1 MKAILREVFVGCCL
15 ALALNARADA
25 PNITTQPQP
34 ITINNA
40 STANFSV
47 VASNAASYQWMF
59 AGNAIPG
66 ATNSTLLLDDVT
78 NSQAGSY
85 KVIVT
90 SSTGDIAISQTV
102 QLTLVP
108 GTIVNLTFSGY
119 ADGSQSNVVLQLFDH
134 DKPAT
139 VQNFL
144 HYIVSGVFTNNLFWT
159 RLVPGFVLQ
168 GGDYIASDR
177 TNGQPPVIYSVYDSY
192 VSPLGYT
199 PPFPFQIDNEFGVG
213 PFIPNTFGTIAMA
226 KSPSSPDSA
235 VNVFYFNLA
244 DNSTNLDNQNGGFT
258 VFGRILSGTNV
269 LDYFN
274 TFSTI
279 VANDP
284 TGNPNTNGIFQAD
297 TGTFASLP
305 VNEHT
310 LATPG
315 NSNFF
320 YIDFNFLTTPVIDT
334 NPPTVALTYPANN
347 ETVTNAHV
355 IVTGTAADDVGLAR
369 VVVTVG
375 GTTTIEATGTTNW
388 SADLG
393 TEQPGTQTLQIV
405 SQDGAGNLSS
415 SVNTSFVVPTYFFS
429 LAVNG
434 SGTIT
439 SNIPATNAIIGGTY
453 TVKAI
458 PSKGWVFRNWTLGPD
473 TFLNPTFGFFLPN
486 GGQLVAN
493 FVPNNLSGVSFT
505 YPAAN
510 AKLATTNVALTGKIA
525 ASAGQT
531 SVTCQI
537 YSQANNAAVA
547 APVTATGTP
556 TWSIPASPLTPGNYI
571 VQAVASNA
579 VGQSTVISESFTV
592 LSPIGITIS
601 GSGTTSITNGS
612 YLLAGG
618 SYSIK
623 ATPKPGSLFYGW
635 QLENGISNN
644 PSFSFKMTNGT
655 TFEAMFISNSIPQSL
670 HITSP
675 AANAVLLTNSIV
687 LAGTISSSVASP
699 QITCQLYQSF
709 AQYGAN
715 QAAII
720 NGAAWSLPMTNLTQG
735 TYTAV
740 VVASDSQGRQ
750 TLVTQNFSV
759 NLYPP
764 IAGTYYGVFI
774 DPNPAADNSGYFA
787 LTLSSTGQ
795 LTGTLQ
801 LPVRTFTISMKLN
814 STGNTGWLFG
824 PGFNGEI
831 YWQFDLTHGSP
842 IVNDWLYTASGETE
856 FTGYRGVT
864 TLPTNT
870 VAGKYILNL
879 TTVTNIISTNLTTT
893 NAVSPTNDGYAT
905 ITIAKTGALTF
916 AGALADSTTFSRST
930 GISTG
935 GIWPFYAPLDNGG
948 GMLIGWETNV
958 ASATG
963 SGSVGNIYWIKP
975 ATESSYYPGAFAL
988 QASSTST
995 NYIPPANGS
1004 QYVVA
1009 FAGGTVNP
1017 ALSNVLSVTA
1027 GKFVPAPGA
1036 PDKLSISLSTSGA
1049 ITGTIYNPANQK
1061 TLHISGS
1068 FTSPSVGGSGLILDT
1083 DGQSDPFQISLMV
1096 P

>member
-15 ALALNARADA
+15 AFALNARADA
-25 PNITTQPQP
+25 PVITSQPQP

-47 VASNAASYQWMF
+47 VASNAAGYQWMF
-59 AGNAIPG
+59 GGNPIPG
-66 ATNSTLLLDDVT
+66 ATDSTLLLDDVT

-85 KVIVT
+85 NVAVT
-90 SSTGDIAISQTV
+90 SPTGDIAISQTV

-168 GGDYIASDR
+168 GGDYVASDR
-177 TNGQPPVIYSVYDSY
+177 TSGPPPVIYSIYDTY
-192 VSPLGYT
+192 VSPLGYQ

-226 KSPSSPDSA
+226 KSPTSPDSA
-235 VNVFYFNLA
+235 VNSFFFNLA
-244 DNSTNLDNQNGGFT
+244 DNSGNLDNQNGGFT

-279 VANDP
+279 TANDP
-284 TGNPNTNGIFQAD
+284 TGNPNTNGVFQAGGAF
-297 TGTFASLP
+297 TTLP
-305 VNEHT
+305 VNYHS

-320 YIDFNFLTTPVIDT
+320 YVDFSFPTPPVIDT
-334 NPPTVALTYPANN
+334 TPPTVSLTYPANN

-355 IVTGTAADDVGLAR
+355 IVTGTAADDFGLAR

-393 TEQPGTQTLQIV
+393 TLQPGTQTLTVV

-415 SVNTSFVVPTYFFS
+415 SLNTSFIVLPYGFS

-439 SNIPATNAIIGGTY
+439 SNIPSTNAIIGGTY

-458 PSKGWVFRNWTLGPD
+458 PAKGWAFRNWTLGPD
-473 TFLNPTFGFFLPN
+473 TFLTATFGFFLPN

-493 FVPNNLSGVSFT
+493 FVPNNLSGVTFT

-510 AKLATTNVALTGKIA
+510 AKLTTTNVALNGKIA

-537 YSQANNAAVA
+537 YSQANNAAIA
-547 APVTATGTP
+547 APVTASGTT
-556 TWSIPASPLTPGNYI
+556 TWSIPAAPLTPGNYT

-579 VGQSTVISESFTV
+579 VGKSTVISESFTV

-601 GSGTTSITNGS
+601 GNGTTSITNGS
-612 YLLAGG
+612 FLIPGG
-618 SYSIK
+618 AYSIK

-644 PSFSFKMTNGT
+644 PSFNFKMTNGT
-655 TFEAMFISNSIPQSL
+655 TFEAMFISNSIPQTL

-675 AANAVLLTNSIV
+675 AANAVLITNSIV
-687 LAGTISSSVASP
+687 LTGTISSSVSNP
-699 QITCQLYQSF
+699 QITCQLYQGF
-709 AQYGAN
+709 AQSGAN

-720 NGAAWSLPMTNLTQG
+720 NGATWSVPMTNLTQG

-787 LTLSSTGQ
+787 LTLNSTGQ

-801 LPVRTFTISMKLN
+801 LPVRTFIISMKLN
-814 STGNTGWLFG
+814 SAGNTGWLLG

-831 YWQFDLTHGSP
+831 YWQFDLTGGSP

-864 TLPTNT
+864 ALPTNT
-870 VAGKYILNL
+870 VAGKYVLNL
-879 TTVTNIISTNLTTT
+879 TTLTNLTST
-893 NAVSPTNDGYAT
+893 NAVVPAPTNNSYAT
-905 ITIAKTGALTF
+905 ITITKTGGLAL
-916 AGALADSTTFSRST
+916 AGVLADSTTFSRST
-930 GISTG
+930 GISKD
-935 GIWPFYAPLDNGG
+935 GIWPFYAPLYSGG

-958 ASATG
+958 ASASG
-963 SGSVGNIYWIKP
+963 SGSVGNIYWLKP
-975 ATESSYYPGAFAL
+975 ATKSSYYPDAFAL
-988 QASSTST
+988 LAAAPST

-1004 QYVVA
+1004 QYVVT
-1009 FAGGTVNP
+1009 FAGGSVDSP
-1017 ALSNVLSVTA
+1017 LSNVLTVKA

-1036 PDKLSISLSTSGA
+1036 LDKLSITLSASGA
-1049 ITGTIYNPANQK
+1049 ITGTIYNPASKK
-1061 TLHISGS
+1061 TLPIRGS
-1068 FTSPSVGGSGLILDT
+1068 FSNPSIGGSGFTLDT